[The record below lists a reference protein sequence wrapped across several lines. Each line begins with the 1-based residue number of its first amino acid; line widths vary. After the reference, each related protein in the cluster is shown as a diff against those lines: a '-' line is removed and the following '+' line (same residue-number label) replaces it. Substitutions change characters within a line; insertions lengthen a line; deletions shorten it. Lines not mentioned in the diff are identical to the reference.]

1 MYLRGDNMK
10 INEKLKQLRTNKKLS
25 QNELAKILNVSLS
38 SYQKYER
45 EKNSVTPSLDVLNR
59 ISDYYNV
66 TIDYLLGK
74 ETSENDVFNILSAQY
89 NLTELEKDILKTYS
103 TLPPNIRKEFNKYLK
118 SMVKAAENESN
129 EDIAPD
135 DK

>member
-103 TLPPNIRKEFNKYLK
+103 TLPPNVRKELNKYIK
-118 SMVKAAENESN
+118 SMVKAVESESK
-129 EDIAPD
+129 EDTTLD

>member
-1 MYLRGDNMK
+1 MK
-10 INEKLKQLRTNKKLS
+10 INEKLKQLRTAKKLS
-25 QNELAKILNVSLS
+25 QNELSKILNVSLS

-74 ETSENDVFNILSAQY
+74 ET
-89 NLTELEKDILKTYS
+89 LEKDILKTYS
-103 TLPPNIRKEFNKYLK
+103 TLPPNVRKELNKYIK
-118 SMVKAAENESN
+118 SMVKAVESESK
-129 EDIAPD
+129 EDTTLD

>member
-1 MYLRGDNMK
+1 MPLC
-10 INEKLKQLRTNKKLS
+10 IWEVIIWKL
-25 QNELAKILNVSLS
+25 LAKILNVSLS

-103 TLPPNIRKEFNKYLK
+103 TLPPNVRKELNKYIK
-118 SMVKAAENESN
+118 SMVKAVESESK
-129 EDIAPD
+129 EDTTLD

>member
-1 MYLRGDNMK
+1 MK
-10 INEKLKQLRTNKKLS
+10 INEKLKQLRTAKKLS

-74 ETSENDVFNILSAQY
+74 EVSENDVFNILSVQY

>member
-1 MYLRGDNMK
+1 MK

-103 TLPPNIRKEFNKYLK
+103 TLPPNVRKDLTTYIK
-118 SMVKAAENESN
+118 SMVKAVESESK
-129 EDIAPD
+129 EDTTLD

>member
-1 MYLRGDNMK
+1 MK
-10 INEKLKQLRTNKKLS
+10 INEKLKQLRTAKKLS
-25 QNELAKILNVSLS
+25 QNELSKILNVSLS

-74 ETSENDVFNILSAQY
+74 EVSENDVFNILSVQY

-103 TLPPNIRKEFNKYLK
+103 TLPPDARKELIKYLK
-118 SMVKAAENESN
+118 SMVEAVESESN
-129 EDIAPD
+129 KTPTPN

>member
-1 MYLRGDNMK
+1 MTGVQTCALP
-10 INEKLKQLRTNKKLS
+10 
-25 QNELAKILNVSLS
+25 IL
-38 SYQKYER
+38 
-45 EKNSVTPSLDVLNR
+45 TPSLDVLNR

-89 NLTELEKDILKTYS
+89 NLTELEKNILKTYS
-103 TLPPNIRKEFNKYLK
+103 TLPPNARKELNKYIK
-118 SMVKAAENESN
+118 SMVKAVESESK
-129 EDIAPD
+129 EDTTLD

>member
-1 MYLRGDNMK
+1 MK

-74 ETSENDVFNILSAQY
+74 ETSENDV
-89 NLTELEKDILKTYS
+89 
-103 TLPPNIRKEFNKYLK
+103 
-118 SMVKAAENESN
+118 
-129 EDIAPD
+129 
-135 DK
+135 